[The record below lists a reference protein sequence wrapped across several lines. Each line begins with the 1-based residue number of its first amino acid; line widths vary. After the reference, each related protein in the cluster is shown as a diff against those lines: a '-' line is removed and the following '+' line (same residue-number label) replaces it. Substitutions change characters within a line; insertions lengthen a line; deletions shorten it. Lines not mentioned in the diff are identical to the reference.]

1 MLAPR
6 QEGLVSIHA
15 LGLSVLVVGLFVWF
29 GKFMDEVLWINLLPS
44 INRDLYMLAVFVG
57 MLFAVGPCYRW
68 GPRLGDLTFFEALRL
83 TWSQTLRLVLVLFAA
98 AFATKDTDVSRV
110 FLSSFIVLA
119 FFFILS
125 LNLVVPPVLARFVF
139 RGNRHRTLFI
149 GPPADFVAMEP
160 VISAKRS
167 IGMDSIGYL
176 CGDGDEIPPGSPQPA
191 GRIEDLADIIQHENV
206 REILMPL
213 FYRPPDGARAIMQTA
228 HALGCRVRLVND
240 FGTTHHR
247 AVNLYQ
253 EGSFTICGFD
263 REPLEN
269 PANRIIKRAFDLCFS
284 IPVVVFVLPPLCLV
298 VWIVQRFQSP
308 GPLFF
313 KQPRYGL
320 TQDRFDIFK
329 FRTMHSKAPT
339 IDEQKVQAR
348 KGDPRIY
355 AFGRFLRRSSLDEFP
370 QFLNVV
376 LGEMSVVGPRPHL
389 TAHDEE
395 FARLVSEYR
404 SRQFV
409 KPGVTGLAQCRGF
422 RGEIGDV
429 SMLEKRI
436 AHDLAYIREWSLLL
450 DMRLVCETVRE
461 VLFPPKSAY

>member
-1 MLAPR
+1 
-6 QEGLVSIHA
+6 
-15 LGLSVLVVGLFVWF
+15 
-29 GKFMDEVLWINLLPS
+29 
-44 INRDLYMLAVFVG
+44 
-57 MLFAVGPCYRW
+57 
-68 GPRLGDLTFFEALRL
+68 
-83 TWSQTLRLVLVLFAA
+83 
-98 AFATKDTDVSRV
+98 
-110 FLSSFIVLA
+110 
-119 FFFILS
+119 
-125 LNLVVPPVLARFVF
+125 
-139 RGNRHRTLFI
+139 
-149 GPPADFVAMEP
+149 
-160 VISAKRS
+160 
-167 IGMDSIGYL
+167 
-176 CGDGDEIPPGSPQPA
+176 
-191 GRIEDLADIIQHENV
+191 
-206 REILMPL
+206 
-213 FYRPPDGARAIMQTA
+213 
-228 HALGCRVRLVND
+228 
-240 FGTTHHR
+240 
-247 AVNLYQ
+247 
-253 EGSFTICGFD
+253 
-263 REPLEN
+263 
-269 PANRIIKRAFDLCFS
+269 
-284 IPVVVFVLPPLCLV
+284 VVFVLPPLCLI

-339 IDEQKVQAR
+339 IDEQKVQAT

-436 AHDLAYIREWSLLL
+436 AYDLAYIREWSLLL

>member
-6 QEGLVSIHA
+6 QEGLVSIHG

-29 GKFMDEVLWINLLPS
+29 GKFMDEVLWISLLPG

-57 MLFAVGPCYRW
+57 MLFAIGPCYRW

-98 AFATKDTDVSRV
+98 AFATKDSEVSRL
-110 FLSSFIVLA
+110 FLGSFIIIA
-119 FFFILS
+119 FVFILA
-125 LNLVVPPVLARFVF
+125 LNLVVPPVVARLVF

-149 GPPADFVAMEP
+149 GTPDDFVAMTP
-160 VISAKRS
+160 VISSKRS
-167 IGMDSIGYL
+167 LGMDSIGYL
-176 CGDGDEIPPGSPQPA
+176 CREGEDIPPAAPKPA
-191 GRIEDLADIIQHENV
+191 GRIGELSEIIQRENV
-206 REILMPL
+206 REVLMPL
-213 FYRPPDGARAIMQTA
+213 FFMPPVETREIMQTA
-228 HALGCRVRLVND
+228 QALGCRVRLIND
-240 FGTTHHR
+240 FGHTHHR

-263 REPLEN
+263 QEPLEN
-269 PANRIIKRAFDLCFS
+269 PANRVVKRAFDLCFS
-284 IPVVVFVLPPLCLV
+284 IPVVVFVLPPLCVLV
-298 VWIVQRFQSP
+298 WVVQRFQSP

-313 KQPRYGL
+313 RQPRYGL
-320 TQDRFDIFK
+320 TQDKFEIFK

-339 IDEQKVQAR
+339 IEEQKVQAK

-389 TAHDEE
+389 TAHDEQ
-395 FARLVSEYR
+395 FAKLVSEYR

-409 KPGVTGLAQCRGF
+409 KPGVTGLAQCRGY

-429 SMLEKRI
+429 TMLEGRI
-436 AHDLAYIREWSLLL
+436 ALDLAYIREWSLLM
-450 DMRLVCETVRE
+450 DIRLIFETVRE